1 VKIWD
6 QPWKKL
12 RSVTQKTCKTIE
24 NSVQNNLPN
33 LETNVKKVLGGDGH
47 DQVPHGHVLGGDGHD
62 QMPHRRVL
70 GGDEHDQV
78 PHGHILGGDGHDQMP
93 HRRVLGGDEHDQVPH
108 GHILGGDG
116 DDQVPHGHILGG
128 DGHDQVPHGRDGL
141 TESFDSDPD
150 IGLERHNIHK
160 KVLVS
165 SNPVEPQMA
174 VKILDEEFMPLLNK
188 PSKY

>member
-1 VKIWD
+1 LTIPDEPSEICEVKIWD

-47 DQVPHGHVLGGDGHD
+47 DQVPHGHV
-62 QMPHRRVL
+62 
-70 GGDEHDQV
+70 
-78 PHGHILGGDGHDQMP
+78 LGGDGHDQMP